1 MSAGRALAALA
12 SGAVRR
18 PLLVVLVA
26 LSLGAVAAG
35 LASGLAPSA
44 EVGTFVDRSSPTYR
58 ETEAFYRRFGTEPV
72 EILVKGNLQ
81 RLLLSED
88 LQRLLGLEGCLAGRV
103 SGAALTAEG
112 GANGPC
118 AQLAKMRAAKVVV
131 GPGTFINEAAL
142 EIDRGLI
149 AREREARRRA
159 ATAQRVVTKRALA
172 RGLSRAQ
179 ANTLGRQAKEV
190 DMRTFEAEV
199 ATLAVRYGIS
209 SAPSLS
215 DPEFVST
222 LVFDDAARVP
232 GTPKQRFAYLF
243 PSREAALISVR
254 LRAGLSQRDREGAIA
269 EIRKAVAMRQWRLRY
284 GESYLITGEPTILN
298 ELSRSIS
305 HSLLLLLVAA
315 MVVMALVLGL
325 VFRGRPRL
333 LPLGVALLSSA
344 LVFGGLAAINA
355 SLSVGEVA
363 VLPVLIGLAVDY
375 AVQLQSRMQEQIES
389 GLDVKGAAVA
399 AARLGGPPILAAAA
413 ASGAAMLVLQLSPV
427 PTVRAFAVLLVIGL
441 AVALLCTVTVG
452 SAAIVLLRDGTRGV
466 MGIRDVAVMEGDV
479 ARTRD
484 AMGLE
489 DAARTEDASGGG
501 VPLGSFGLLRAS
513 WRGAEDLIRE
523 NALTRAVS
531 IAALQRVPRRPR
543 LALAIGVACA
553 ALGWGLASLTPVQ
566 TDITKLVPQSMT
578 SLRNLATLERLS
590 GVGGEL
596 DLLLRGHDL
605 TSPAAIEWMRSFQS
619 RMLSRFGY
627 SEARGCGR
635 APLCPA
641 LSLPSLLSGGG
652 RGSSSGSGG
661 EGAGGAGE
669 SSRAHRLSAGEIR
682 SFLAAVPSYF
692 SQEVISADRQAATL
706 AFGLKLMPLARQ
718 QSMIEAMRSSLHP
731 PAGVH
736 ATLVGLPVLA
746 AAADAQVASTGRRT
760 LQMLL
765 SLLAVTLVLLLAFE
779 GDLQRAL
786 IPLVPVA
793 LASGWSALMLLLLQV
808 PLNPMSATLGALVI
822 SVSTEFSV
830 LISERFR
837 EELAGSRSEGEAGA
851 QRALRVAYRRTGAA
865 VAASAATAIA
875 GFGVLMLS
883 DIAML
888 RDFGF
893 VTLIDLTVSL
903 LGVLLVLPATLTLV
917 YGRDRRP
924 AGAASRMPLR
934 RRSGARGGA
943 SA

>member
-1 MSAGRALAALA
+1 MSAGRVLAALA

-18 PLLVVLVA
+18 PLVVVLVA
-26 LSLGAVAAG
+26 LTLGAMGAG
-35 LASGLAPSA
+35 LASRLAPSA
-44 EVGTFVDRSSPTYR
+44 EVGTFVDRSSGTYR
-58 ETEAFYRRFGTEPV
+58 ETQRFYRRFGTEPV

-103 SGAALTAEG
+103 SGAALAAEG

-118 AQLAKMRAAKVVV
+118 AQLSKMRAAKVVV

-142 EIDRGLI
+142 EIDRGLL
-149 AREREARRRA
+149 AREREATRRA
-159 ATAQRVVTKRALA
+159 ATAERVVRTRALA
-172 RGLSRAQ
+172 RGLSRAE
-179 ANTLGRQAKEV
+179 ANALGRQAREV
-190 DMRTFEAEV
+190 DVRTFEAEV

-209 SAPSLS
+209 SPPSLS

-254 LRAGLSQRDREGAIA
+254 LRAGLSQRDREAAIA
-269 EIRKAVAMRQWRLRY
+269 EIRKAVAMRQWHLRY

-305 HSLLLLLVAA
+305 RSLLLLLIAA

-333 LPLGVALLSSA
+333 LPLGLALLCSA
-344 LVFGGLAAINA
+344 LVFGGLAVGSA

-375 AVQLQSRMQEQIES
+375 AIQLQSRMQEQIES
-389 GLDVKGAAVA
+389 SGLDVKGAAVA
-399 AARLGGPPILAAAA
+399 ATRLGGPPILAAAA
-413 ASGAAMLVLQLSPV
+413 ASCTAMLVLQLSPV
-427 PTVRAFAVLLVIGL
+427 PTVRAFAVLLVVGL
-441 AVALLCTVTVG
+441 AVALLCAVTVG
-452 SAAIVLLRDGTRGV
+452 CAAIVLLRGG
-466 MGIRDVAVMEGDV
+466 GRDHG
-479 ARTRD
+479 
-484 AMGLE
+484 GP
-489 DAARTEDASGGG
+489 DAAAWDS
-501 VPLGSFGLLRAS
+501 LRAS
-513 WRGAEDLIRE
+513 WRGAEDLVRE

-531 IAALQRVPRRPR
+531 IAALERVPRRPR

-566 TDITKLVPQSMT
+566 TDITKLVPQSMR
-578 SLRNLATLERLS
+578 SLRNLTTLERLS

-596 DLLLRGHDL
+596 DLLLRGRNL
-605 TSPAAIEWMRSFQS
+605 TSPAAIEWMRSYQS
-619 RMLSRFGY
+619 RMLARFGY
-627 SEARGCGR
+627 SEAHGCGR

-652 RGSSSGSGG
+652 GGSGGGSGSGG
-661 EGAGGAGE
+661 EGAGGARE
-669 SSRAHRLSAGEIR
+669 SSRALRLSAGEIR

-692 SQEVISADRQAATL
+692 SQEVISADRKAATL

-718 QSMIEAMRSSLHP
+718 QSMIEGMRSSLHP
-731 PAGVH
+731 PRGVE

-746 AAADAQVASTGRRT
+746 AAADAEVASTGRRT

-765 SLLAVTLVLLLAFE
+765 GLLAVALVLLLAFR
-779 GDLQRAL
+779 GDPLRAL
-786 IPLVPVA
+786 IPLAPVA
-793 LASGWSALMLLLLQV
+793 LASGWSALMLLILQV

-837 EELAGSRSEGEAGA
+837 EELAGSRFAGEAGA
-851 QRALRVAYRRTGAA
+851 QRALRAAYRRTGAA
-865 VAASAATAIA
+865 VAASAATAIT

-903 LGVLLVLPATLTLV
+903 LGVLLVLPATLKLV
-917 YGRDRRP
+917 YGRDRKP
-924 AGAASRMPLR
+924 AGARSHMPLR